1 MQYAWPGE
9 EGGIRGSM
17 IEPLHP
23 NVPKAARKG
32 GLLYIV
38 PASIDILRAGKVRE
52 LKMAM
57 DELKKA
63 IL

>member
-1 MQYAWPGE
+1 MQYAWPDD
-9 EGGIRGSM
+9 GGDIRGLM

-23 NVPKAARKG
+23 NVPKAAGRDELFYK
-32 GLLYIV
+32 LL
-38 PASIDILRAGKVRE
+38 ASIDILRVGKARE
-52 LKMAM
+52 LKRAT